1 MRFLFFIFFFSFNS
15 VFAQT
20 ILLEETF
27 SSTSQSGFPDLWSQS
42 TLSNDGGW
50 LIGTSSSLQSQ
61 WWGIAPHGTFV
72 ATNDDACD
80 CNKSEDYLI
89 TPPLN
94 FSNLDNAILS
104 FASYF
109 SGQAFEG
116 STDRATIEYSLDGGN
131 SWVVLTEIAGNGN
144 ADNTVWENHNVNLSE
159 LLTYNN
165 VLLAFHYDDDGGWMF
180 GWAIDDVVIYE
191 PVGLN
196 AEMTLLT
203 FPTNVSLGSAVNIEG
218 VITNTGTDV
227 IESFDVVWSQG
238 GSMSYS
244 QSYGN
249 LNISSGNSYNFTHQN
264 QFVAQSAGLYPIDVT
279 VTNVNGQQDE
289 DLSNNS
295 LSSPIMV
302 IEYGEICSGGFL
314 RDYIYFKPSSS
325 PENCPLVFVCHGYTG
340 TAQDIMNYSHFNDL
354 AIEYGFA
361 VCYPQGI
368 QDSGGNTFFNVGYDF
383 QNNET
388 VDDVA
393 YLEDLINLFS
403 TDGSVDPNEVFC
415 TGMSNGGDFCYL
427 LACEASESFRGVAPI
442 SGMIMQDIMDNCA
455 PSQNVGI
462 LEIHGTQDNVTYYN
476 GDYNNQDGWGA
487 YPSIPATIDFF
498 VDLYDL
504 GLNATGNFPNISSN
518 DGSTVSYQ
526 KYGVEDECAK
536 VWLYT
541 VSGGGHDWPGAYG
554 NMDIDSSREAW
565 LFFDSLCGSGP
576 SSGCTDSVACN
587 FNPTITEDDGTCIYA
602 VDGYDCEG
610 VCLNDFNG
618 DGVCDY
624 FCQEDL
630 NSDGYITIQDILLI
644 LSEFGCVSSCENDIN
659 LDGFVTVDDLLQVLS
674 EFGNICS

>member
-1 MRFLFFIFFFSFNS
+1 MRFVFLLSFLSFNS

-20 ILLEETF
+20 ILLDEDF
-27 SSTSQSGFPDLWSQS
+27 SSTTQDGLPDLWSQF
-42 TLSNDGGW
+42 TLANDGGW
-50 LIGTSSSLQSQ
+50 LNGSSNQLQSE
-61 WWGIAPHGTFV
+61 WWGIEPHGTFV

-94 FSNLDNAILS
+94 FGEIDNAILS

-109 SGQAFEG
+109 SGETYEG
-116 STDRATIEYSLDGGN
+116 STDVATIEYSLDGGD
-131 SWVVLTEIAGNGN
+131 SWIVLTEIDGNGN
-144 ADNTVWENHNVNLSE
+144 SDNAVWENHSINLTEILEYSD
-159 LLTYNN
+159 

-196 AEMTLLT
+196 AEMTVLT

-227 IESFDVVWSQG
+227 IESFDIVWSQA

-249 LNISSGNSYNFTHQN
+249 LNISTGNSYNFTHQD

-295 LSSPIMV
+295 LSNSIMV
-302 IEYGEICSGGFL
+302 IEYGEINSGKFQ
-314 RDYIYFKPSSS
+314 REYIYFKPSSA

-340 TAQDIMNYSHFNDL
+340 TAQGIMNYSNFNNL
-354 AIEYGFA
+354 ATEYGFA

-368 QDSGGNTFFNVGYDF
+368 EDSGGNTFFNVGYDF

-393 YLEDLINLFS
+393 FLEDLISLFS
-403 TDGSVDPNEVFC
+403 ADNSIDSDKVFC

-427 LACEASESFRGVAPI
+427 LACEASESFLGVAPI
-442 SGMIMQDIMDNCA
+442 SGMIMQDIMDDCS

-462 LEIHGTQDNVTYYN
+462 LEIHGTQDNVTYYE
-476 GDYNNQDGWGA
+476 GDVNNQDGWGA
-487 YPSIPATIDFF
+487 YPSIPGTIDFF

-504 GLNATGNFPNISSN
+504 ALNSTGNFPNIASN
-518 DGSTVSYQ
+518 DGSTVSFE
-526 KYGVEDECAK
+526 KYGVDEECAK

-541 VSGGGHDWPGAYG
+541 VNGGGHDWPGAYG

-565 LFFDSLCGSGP
+565 LFFESLCESTSVIDKP
-576 SSGCTDSVACN
+576 SSGGDKKLEKITDLLGREVSEISN
-587 FNPTITEDDGTCIYA
+587 QILLHIYDDGS
-602 VDGYDCEG
+602 VKK
-610 VCLNDFNG
+610 VL
-618 DGVCDY
+618 V
-624 FCQEDL
+624 
-630 NSDGYITIQDILLI
+630 
-644 LSEFGCVSSCENDIN
+644 
-659 LDGFVTVDDLLQVLS
+659 LD
-674 EFGNICS
+674 

>member
-1 MRFLFFIFFFSFNS
+1 MRFVLFLSFLSFNS

-20 ILLEETF
+20 ILLEENF
-27 SSTSQSGFPDLWSQS
+27 SSTSQSGLPVLWSQS

-50 LIGTSSSLQSQ
+50 LSGTSNTLQSQ
-61 WWGIAPHGTFV
+61 YWGIAAHGTFV

-94 FSNLDNAILS
+94 FTGLDNAILS
-104 FASYF
+104 FAGFF

-116 STDRATIEYSLDGGN
+116 STDRATIEYSIDGGN
-131 SWVVLTEIAGNGN
+131 SWIVLTEIAGNGN

-159 LLTYNN
+159 ILSYND

-203 FPTNVSLGSAVNIEG
+203 FPTNISLGSAVNISG

-227 IESFDVVWSQG
+227 IESFDIVWSQG

-249 LNISSGNSYNFTHQN
+249 LNISTGNSYSFNHQD
-264 QFVAQSAGLYPIDVT
+264 QFFAQSAGLYPIEVT
-279 VTNVNGQQDE
+279 VTNVNDQQDE

-295 LSSPIMV
+295 LSSSVMV
-302 IEYGEICSGGFL
+302 IEYGEIYSGGFQ
-314 RDYIYFKPSSS
+314 RDYIYFKPSSA

-340 TAQDIMNYSHFNDL
+340 TAQDIMNYSHYNDL

-393 YLEDLINLFS
+393 YLEDLISLFS
-403 TDGSVDPNEVFC
+403 TDGSVNPDEVFC

-442 SGMIMQDIMDNCA
+442 SGMIMQDIMDNCS

-498 VDLYDL
+498 VDLY
-504 GLNATGNFPNISSN
+504 GLALNSTGNFPNIVSN
-518 DGSTVSYQ
+518 DGSSVSYQ

-576 SSGCTDSVACN
+576 SSGCTDSAACN

-618 DGVCDY
+618 DGVCDSI
-624 FCQEDL
+624 CPEDL

-644 LSEFGCVSSCENDIN
+644 LSEFGCTSFCENDIN
-659 LDGFVTVDDLLQVLS
+659 QDGFVTVADVLQVLS
-674 EFGNICS
+674 EFGNTCS

>member
-1 MRFLFFIFFFSFNS
+1 MRFALFLSFLSFNS

-20 ILLEETF
+20 ILLEENF
-27 SSTSQSGFPDLWSQS
+27 SSTSQSGLPVFWSQS

-50 LIGTSSSLQSQ
+50 LSGTSNTLQSQ
-61 WWGIAPHGTFV
+61 WWGIDPHGTFV

-94 FSNLDNAILS
+94 FTDLDNAILS
-104 FASYF
+104 FAGFF

-116 STDRATIEYSLDGGN
+116 STDRATIEYSLNGGD
-131 SWVVLTEIAGNGN
+131 SWIVLTEIPGNGN

-159 LLTYNN
+159 LLTYND

-203 FPTNVSLGSAVNIEG
+203 FPTNISLGSAVNISG

-227 IESFDVVWSQG
+227 IESFDIVWSQG

-249 LNISSGNSYNFTHQN
+249 LNISTGNSYNFTHQD
-264 QFVAQSAGLYPIDVT
+264 QFFAQSAGLYPIDVT

-295 LSSPIMV
+295 LSSSIMV
-302 IEYGEICSGGFL
+302 IEYGEIYSGGFL
-314 RDYIYFKPSSS
+314 RDYIYFKPSSA
-325 PENCPLVFVCHGYTG
+325 PENCPLVFVCHGYG
-340 TAQDIMNYSHFNDL
+340 GSAQDIMNYSHFNDL

-403 TDGSVDPNEVFC
+403 TDGSVNPEEVFC

-442 SGMIMQDIMDNCA
+442 SGMIMQDIMDNCS

-504 GLNATGNFPNISSN
+504 ALNSTGNFPNISSN

-576 SSGCTDSVACN
+576 SSGCTDSAACN
-587 FNPTITEDDGTCIYA
+587 FNPAITEDDGTCIYA
-602 VDGYDCEG
+602 VEGYDCEG

-618 DGVCDY
+618 DGVCDSI
-624 FCQEDL
+624 CPEDL

-644 LSEFGCVSSCENDIN
+644 LSEFGCTSFCENDIN
-659 LDGFVTVDDLLQVLS
+659 QDGFVTVDDLLQVLS
-674 EFGNICS
+674 EFGNTCS

>member
-1 MRFLFFIFFFSFNS
+1 MRIILFSFFFSVNS

-20 ILLEETF
+20 ILLDEDF
-27 SSTSQSGFPDLWSQS
+27 SSTTQDGLPELWSQY
-42 TLSNDGGW
+42 TLSDDGGW
-50 LIGTSSSLQSQ
+50 LDGMSNDLQSE

-94 FSNLDNAILS
+94 FGDMNNAILS
-104 FASYF
+104 FASFF
-109 SGQAFEG
+109 SGETFQG
-116 STDRATIEYSLDGGN
+116 NTDRATIEYSLDGGD
-131 SWVVLTEIAGNGN
+131 SWMVLTEINGNGN
-144 ADNTVWENHNVNLSE
+144 ADNTVWENHSINLSE
-159 LLTYNN
+159 ILSYND

-191 PVGLN
+191 PFGLN

-203 FPTNVSLGSAVNIEG
+203 FPTNISLGAAVNIEG
-218 VITNTGTDV
+218 VITNIGAET
-227 IESFDVVWSQG
+227 IESFDIVWSQG
-238 GSMSYS
+238 GAMSYS
-244 QSYGN
+244 QSYEN
-249 LNISSGNSYNFTHQN
+249 LSISSGNAYDFTHQD
-264 QFVAQSAGLYPIDVT
+264 QFYAESAGLYPIDVT

-289 DLSNNS
+289 DLTNNS
-295 LSSPIMV
+295 LNNSIMV
-302 IEYGEICSGGFL
+302 IEYGEINSGKFQ
-314 RDYIYFKPSSS
+314 REYIYFKPSSA

-340 TAQDIMNYSHFNDL
+340 TAQGIMNYSEFNNL
-354 AIEYGFA
+354 ATEFGFA

-368 QDSGGNTFFNVGYDF
+368 EDSYGSTFFNVGYDF

-393 YLEDLINLFS
+393 FLEDLISLFS
-403 TDGSVDPNEVFC
+403 ADNSIDSDKVFC

-427 LACEASESFRGVAPI
+427 LACEASESFRGVAPV
-442 SGMIMQDIMDNCA
+442 SGMIMQDIMDNCS

-504 GLNATGNFPNISSN
+504 ELNSTGNFPNISNN
-518 DGSTVSYQ
+518 DGSTVSYE
-526 KYGVEDECAK
+526 KYGVDEECAK

-541 VSGGGHDWPGAYG
+541 VNGGGHDWPGAYG

-565 LFFDSLCGSGP
+565 LFFESLCESPVAIEKPNAVGDKTLEKI
-576 SSGCTDSVACN
+576 TDLLGREVSEIA
-587 FNPTITEDDGTCIYA
+587 PQILLYIYDDGSI
-602 VDGYDCEG
+602 EKK
-610 VCLNDFNG
+610 
-618 DGVCDY
+618 
-624 FCQEDL
+624 
-630 NSDGYITIQDILLI
+630 
-644 LSEFGCVSSCENDIN
+644 
-659 LDGFVTVDDLLQVLS
+659 FVV
-674 EFGNICS
+674 E

>member
-1 MRFLFFIFFFSFNS
+1 MRFVLFLSFLSFNS

-20 ILLEETF
+20 ILLEENF
-27 SSTSQSGFPDLWSQS
+27 SSTSQSGLPELWSQS
-42 TLSNDGGW
+42 TLSYDGGW
-50 LIGTSSSLQSQ
+50 LSGTSNNLQSQ
-61 WWGIAPHGTFV
+61 YWGIASHGTFV

-116 STDRATIEYSLDGGN
+116 STDEATIKYSLDGGD

-159 LLTYNN
+159 LLPYND

-196 AEMTLLT
+196 AEMTVLT

-218 VITNTGTDV
+218 VITNTGTDA
-227 IESFDVVWSQG
+227 IESFDIVWSQG

-249 LNISSGNSYNFTHQN
+249 LNISSGNSYNFTHQD

-295 LSSPIMV
+295 LSNSILV
-302 IEYGEICSGGFL
+302 IEYGDIYSGGFL
-314 RDYIYFKPSSS
+314 RDYIYFKPSSA
-325 PENCPLVFVCHGYTG
+325 PENCPLVFVCHGYG
-340 TAQDIMNYSHFNDL
+340 GNAQDIMNYSHFNDL

-393 YLEDLINLFS
+393 FLEDLISLFS

-427 LACEASESFRGVAPI
+427 LACEASESFLGVAPI

-476 GDYNNQDGWGA
+476 GDVNNQDGWGA

-504 GLNATGNFPNISSN
+504 GLNTTGNFPNISSN
-518 DGSTVSYQ
+518 DGSNVSYQ

-554 NMDIDSSREAW
+554 NMDIDASREAW
-565 LFFDSLCGSGP
+565 LFFDSLCGYEP
-576 SSGCTDSVACN
+576 SSGCTDSAACN
-587 FNPTITEDDGTCIYA
+587 FNPAITEDDGTCIYA

-618 DGVCDY
+618 DGVCDSI
-624 FCQEDL
+624 CPEDL

-644 LSEFGCVSSCENDIN
+644 LSEFGCTSLCENDITQ
-659 LDGFVTVDDLLQVLS
+659 DGFVTVDDLLQVLS
-674 EFGNICS
+674 EFGNTCS

>member
-1 MRFLFFIFFFSFNS
+1 MRFVLFLCFLSCTS

-20 ILLEETF
+20 ILLEENF
-27 SSTSQSGFPDLWSQS
+27 SGVSQSGLPLMWSQS
-42 TLSNDGGW
+42 TLSSDGGW
-50 LIGTSSSLQSQ
+50 LSGTSNSLQSQ
-61 WWGIAPHGTFV
+61 YWGIAPHGTFV

-80 CNKSEDYLI
+80 CNKSADYLI

-94 FSNLDNAILS
+94 FSGLHNAILS

-116 STDRATIEYSLDGGN
+116 STDRATIEYSLNGGA
-131 SWVVLTEIAGNGN
+131 SWVVLTEIVGNGN
-144 ADNTVWENHNVNLSE
+144 AENTVWENHNINLSE
-159 LLTYNN
+159 LLNYND

-180 GWAIDDVVIYE
+180 GWAIDDLFIYE

-196 AEMTLLT
+196 AEMTTLDI
-203 FPTNVSLGSAVNIEG
+203 PTNISLGSAVNISG

-227 IESFDVVWSQG
+227 IESFDIVWSQG

-244 QSYGN
+244 QSYGS
-249 LNISSGNSYNFTHQN
+249 LNISTGNSFNFTHQN
-264 QFVAQSAGLYPIDVT
+264 QFVAQSAGLYPIEVT

-295 LSSPIMV
+295 LSSSIMV
-302 IEYGEICSGGFL
+302 IEYGQISSGGFQ
-314 RDYIYFKPSSS
+314 RDYIYFKPSSA

-340 TAQDIMNYSHFNDL
+340 TAQNIMNYSHYNDL

-393 YLEDLINLFS
+393 YLEDLISLFS
-403 TDGSVDPNEVFC
+403 TDGSVNPDEVFC

-427 LACEASESFRGVAPI
+427 LACEASESFRGVAPV
-442 SGMIMQDIMDNCA
+442 SGMIMQDIMDNCT

-498 VDLYDL
+498 VDLF
-504 GLNATGNFPNISSN
+504 GLSLNSTGNFPNISSN
-518 DGSTVSYQ
+518 DGSSVSYQ

-565 LFFDSLCGSGP
+565 LFFDSLCGSAPPTGCVD
-576 SSGCTDSVACN
+576 SSACN
-587 FNPTITEDDGTCIYA
+587 YNSEAVEDNGTCIYA

-610 VCLNDFNG
+610 VCLNDVNG
-618 DGVCDY
+618 DGVCDF

-644 LSEFGCVSSCENDIN
+644 LSEFGCVSLCENDIN
-659 LDGFVTVDDLLQVLS
+659 QDGFVTVDDLLQVLS
-674 EFGNICS
+674 EFGNVCS

>member
-1 MRFLFFIFFFSFNS
+1 MRFVLFLSFLSFNS

-20 ILLEETF
+20 ILLEENF
-27 SSTSQSGFPDLWSQS
+27 SSTSQSGLPELWSQS
-42 TLSNDGGW
+42 TLSYDGGW
-50 LIGTSSSLQSQ
+50 LSGTSNNLQSQ
-61 WWGIAPHGTFV
+61 YWGIASHGTFV

-109 SGQAFEG
+109 SGQAFDG
-116 STDRATIEYSLDGGN
+116 STDEATIKYSLDGGD

-159 LLTYNN
+159 LLPYND

-196 AEMTLLT
+196 AEMTVLT

-218 VITNTGTDV
+218 VITNTGTDA
-227 IESFDVVWSQG
+227 IESFDIVWSQG

-249 LNISSGNSYNFTHQN
+249 LNISSGNSYNFTHQD

-295 LSSPIMV
+295 LSNSIMV
-302 IEYGEICSGGFL
+302 IEYGDIYSGGFL
-314 RDYIYFKPSSS
+314 RDYIYFKPSSA
-325 PENCPLVFVCHGYTG
+325 PENCPLVFVCHGYG
-340 TAQDIMNYSHFNDL
+340 GNAQDIMNYSHFNDL

-393 YLEDLINLFS
+393 FLEDLISLFS

-427 LACEASESFRGVAPI
+427 LACEASESFLGVAPI

-476 GDYNNQDGWGA
+476 GDVNNQDGWGA

-504 GLNATGNFPNISSN
+504 GLNTTGNFPNISSN
-518 DGSTVSYQ
+518 DGSNVSYQ

-554 NMDIDSSREAW
+554 NMDIDASREAW
-565 LFFDSLCGSGP
+565 LFFDSLCGYEP
-576 SSGCTDSVACN
+576 SSGCTDSAACN
-587 FNPTITEDDGTCIYA
+587 FNPAITEDDGTCIYA

-618 DGVCDY
+618 DGVCDSI
-624 FCQEDL
+624 CPEDL

-644 LSEFGCVSSCENDIN
+644 LSEFGCTSLCENDITQ
-659 LDGFVTVDDLLQVLS
+659 DGFVTVDDLLQVLS
-674 EFGNICS
+674 EFGNTCS

>member
-1 MRFLFFIFFFSFNS
+1 MRFVLFLSFLSFNS

-20 ILLEETF
+20 ILLEENF
-27 SSTSQSGFPDLWSQS
+27 SSTSQSGLPELWSQS
-42 TLSNDGGW
+42 TLSYDGGW
-50 LIGTSSSLQSQ
+50 LSGTSNNLQSQ
-61 WWGIAPHGTFV
+61 YWGIASHGTFV

-109 SGQAFEG
+109 SGQAFDG
-116 STDRATIEYSLDGGN
+116 STDEATIKYSLDGGD

-159 LLTYNN
+159 LLPYND

-196 AEMTLLT
+196 AEMTVLT

-218 VITNTGTDV
+218 VITNTGTDA
-227 IESFDVVWSQG
+227 IESFDIVWSQG

-249 LNISSGNSYNFTHQN
+249 LNISSGNSYNFTHQD

-295 LSSPIMV
+295 LSNSILV
-302 IEYGEICSGGFL
+302 IEYGDIYSGGFL
-314 RDYIYFKPSSS
+314 RDYIYFKPSSA
-325 PENCPLVFVCHGYTG
+325 PENCPLVFVCHGYG
-340 TAQDIMNYSHFNDL
+340 GNAQDIMNYSHFNDL

-393 YLEDLINLFS
+393 FLEDLISLFS

-427 LACEASESFRGVAPI
+427 LACEASESFLGVAPI

-476 GDYNNQDGWGA
+476 GDVNNQDGWGA

-504 GLNATGNFPNISSN
+504 GLNTTGNFPNISSN
-518 DGSTVSYQ
+518 DGSNVSYQ

-554 NMDIDSSREAW
+554 NMDIDASREAW
-565 LFFDSLCGSGP
+565 LFFDSLCGYEP
-576 SSGCTDSVACN
+576 SSGCTDSAACN
-587 FNPTITEDDGTCIYA
+587 FNPAITEDDGTCIYA

-618 DGVCDY
+618 DGVCDSI
-624 FCQEDL
+624 CPEDL

-644 LSEFGCVSSCENDIN
+644 LSEFGCTSLCENDITQ
-659 LDGFVTVDDLLQVLS
+659 DGFVTVDDLLQVLS
-674 EFGNICS
+674 EFGNTCS

>member
-1 MRFLFFIFFFSFNS
+1 MRFLFLLSLLSFNS

-20 ILLEETF
+20 ILLDEDF
-27 SSTSQSGFPDLWSQS
+27 SSTPQDGLPELWSQF

-50 LIGTSSSLQSQ
+50 LNGSSNQLQSQ
-61 WWGIAPHGTFV
+61 WWGIDPHGTFV

-94 FSNLDNAILS
+94 FGDVDNAILS
-104 FASYF
+104 FASFF
-109 SGQAFEG
+109 SGETFQG
-116 STDRATIEYSLDGGN
+116 NTDRATIEYSLDGGD
-131 SWVVLTEIAGNGN
+131 SWIVLTEIDGNGN
-144 ADNTVWENHNVNLSE
+144 SDNTVWENHSVNLSE
-159 LLTYNN
+159 ILEYND

-203 FPTNVSLGSAVNIEG
+203 FPTNISLGSAVNISG

-227 IESFDVVWSQG
+227 IESFDIVWSQG

-249 LNISSGNSYNFTHQN
+249 LNISTGNSYNFTHQD
-264 QFVAQSAGLYPIDVT
+264 QFFAQSAGLYPIDVT

-295 LSSPIMV
+295 LSSSVMV
-302 IEYGEICSGGFL
+302 IEYGEIYSGGFQ
-314 RDYIYFKPSSS
+314 RDYIYFKPSSA
-325 PENCPLVFVCHGYTG
+325 PENCPLVFVCHGYG
-340 TAQDIMNYSHFNDL
+340 GSAQDIMNYSHFNDL

-368 QDSGGNTFFNVGYDF
+368 EDSYGSTFFNVGYDF

-393 YLEDLINLFS
+393 FLEDLISLFS
-403 TDGSVDPNEVFC
+403 ADNSIDSDKVFC

-442 SGMIMQDIMDNCA
+442 SGMIMQDIMDDCT

-462 LEIHGTQDNVTYYN
+462 LEIHGTQDNITYYN
-476 GDYNNQDGWGA
+476 GDVNNQDGWGA

-498 VDLYDL
+498 VDLY
-504 GLNATGNFPNISSN
+504 GLALNSTGNFPNISSN

-565 LFFDSLCGSGP
+565 LFFDSLCESAVAIEKPNVEGDKKIAKI
-576 SSGCTDSVACN
+576 TDLLGREVSEIA
-587 FNPTITEDDGTCIYA
+587 PQILLYIYDDGS
-602 VDGYDCEG
+602 VEKK
-610 VCLNDFNG
+610 
-618 DGVCDY
+618 
-624 FCQEDL
+624 
-630 NSDGYITIQDILLI
+630 
-644 LSEFGCVSSCENDIN
+644 
-659 LDGFVTVDDLLQVLS
+659 FVV
-674 EFGNICS
+674 E

>member
-1 MRFLFFIFFFSFNS
+1 MRFVLFLSFLSFNS

-20 ILLEETF
+20 ILLEENF
-27 SSTSQSGFPDLWSQS
+27 SSTSQSGLPVLWSQS
-42 TLSNDGGW
+42 TLSTDGGW
-50 LIGTSSSLQSQ
+50 LSGTSNTLQSQ
-61 WWGIAPHGTFV
+61 YWGIAAHGTFV

-94 FSNLDNAILS
+94 FTGLDNAILS
-104 FASYF
+104 FAGFF

-116 STDRATIEYSLDGGN
+116 STDRATIEYSIDGGN
-131 SWVVLTEIAGNGN
+131 SWIVLTEIAGNGN
-144 ADNTVWENHNVNLSE
+144 AENTVWENHNVNLSE
-159 LLTYNN
+159 ILSYND

-203 FPTNVSLGSAVNIEG
+203 FPTNISLGSAVNISG

-227 IESFDVVWSQG
+227 IESFDIVWSQG
-238 GSMSYS
+238 GSISYS

-249 LNISSGNSYNFTHQN
+249 LNISTGNSYSFNHQD
-264 QFVAQSAGLYPIDVT
+264 QFFAQSAGLYPIEVT

-295 LSSPIMV
+295 LSSSVMV
-302 IEYGEICSGGFL
+302 TEYGEIYSGGFQ
-314 RDYIYFKPSSS
+314 RDYIYFKPSSA

-340 TAQDIMNYSHFNDL
+340 TAQDIMNYSHYNDL

-393 YLEDLINLFS
+393 YLEDLISLFS
-403 TDGSVDPNEVFC
+403 TDGSVNPDEVFC

-442 SGMIMQDIMDNCA
+442 SGMIMQDIMDNCS

-498 VDLYDL
+498 VDLY
-504 GLNATGNFPNISSN
+504 GLALNSTGNFPNIVSN
-518 DGSTVSYQ
+518 DGSSVSYQ

-576 SSGCTDSVACN
+576 SSGCTDSAACN
-587 FNPTITEDDGTCIYA
+587 FNPTIAEDDGTCIYA

-618 DGVCDY
+618 DGVCDSI
-624 FCQEDL
+624 CPEDL

-644 LSEFGCVSSCENDIN
+644 LSEFGCASFCENDIN
-659 LDGFVTVDDLLQVLS
+659 QDGFVTVADVLQVLS
-674 EFGNICS
+674 EFGNTCS

>member
-1 MRFLFFIFFFSFNS
+1 MRFVFLLSFLSFNS

-20 ILLEETF
+20 ILLDEDF
-27 SSTSQSGFPDLWSQS
+27 SSTTQDGLPDLWSQF
-42 TLSNDGGW
+42 TLANDGGW
-50 LIGTSSSLQSQ
+50 LNGSSNQLQSE
-61 WWGIAPHGTFV
+61 WWGIEPHGTFV

-94 FSNLDNAILS
+94 FGEIDNAILS

-109 SGQAFEG
+109 SGETYEG
-116 STDRATIEYSLDGGN
+116 STDVATIEYSLDGGD
-131 SWVVLTEIAGNGN
+131 SWIVLTEIDGNGN
-144 ADNTVWENHNVNLSE
+144 SDNAVWENHSINLTEILEYSD
-159 LLTYNN
+159 

-196 AEMTLLT
+196 AEMTVLT

-227 IESFDVVWSQG
+227 IESFDIVWSQA

-249 LNISSGNSYNFTHQN
+249 LNISTGNSYNFTHQD

-295 LSSPIMV
+295 LSNSIMV
-302 IEYGEICSGGFL
+302 IEYGEINSGKFQ
-314 RDYIYFKPSSS
+314 REYIYFKPSSA

-340 TAQDIMNYSHFNDL
+340 TAQGIMNYSNFNNL
-354 AIEYGFA
+354 ATEYGFA

-393 YLEDLINLFS
+393 FLEDLISLFS
-403 TDGSVDPNEVFC
+403 ADNSIDSDKVFC

-427 LACEASESFRGVAPI
+427 LACEASESFLGVAPI
-442 SGMIMQDIMDNCA
+442 SGMIMQDIMDDCS

-462 LEIHGTQDNVTYYN
+462 LEIHGTQDNVTYYE
-476 GDYNNQDGWGA
+476 GDVNNQDGWGA
-487 YPSIPATIDFF
+487 YPSIPGTIDFF

-504 GLNATGNFPNISSN
+504 ALNSTGNFPNIASN
-518 DGSTVSYQ
+518 DGSTVSFE
-526 KYGVEDECAK
+526 KYGVDEECAK

-541 VSGGGHDWPGAYG
+541 VNGGGHDWPGAYG

-565 LFFDSLCGSGP
+565 LFFESLCESTSVIDKP
-576 SSGCTDSVACN
+576 SSGGDKKLEKITDLLGREVSEISN
-587 FNPTITEDDGTCIYA
+587 QILLHIYDDGS
-602 VDGYDCEG
+602 VKK
-610 VCLNDFNG
+610 VL
-618 DGVCDY
+618 V
-624 FCQEDL
+624 
-630 NSDGYITIQDILLI
+630 
-644 LSEFGCVSSCENDIN
+644 
-659 LDGFVTVDDLLQVLS
+659 LD
-674 EFGNICS
+674 

>member
-1 MRFLFFIFFFSFNS
+1 
-15 VFAQT
+15 
-20 ILLEETF
+20 
-27 SSTSQSGFPDLWSQS
+27 
-42 TLSNDGGW
+42 
-50 LIGTSSSLQSQ
+50 
-61 WWGIAPHGTFV
+61 
-72 ATNDDACD
+72 
-80 CNKSEDYLI
+80 
-89 TPPLN
+89 
-94 FSNLDNAILS
+94 
-104 FASYF
+104 
-109 SGQAFEG
+109 
-116 STDRATIEYSLDGGN
+116 
-131 SWVVLTEIAGNGN
+131 
-144 ADNTVWENHNVNLSE
+144 
-159 LLTYNN
+159 
-165 VLLAFHYDDDGGWMF
+165 
-180 GWAIDDVVIYE
+180 VVIYE

-203 FPTNVSLGSAVNIEG
+203 FPTNISLGSAVNISG

-227 IESFDVVWSQG
+227 IESFDIVWSQG

-249 LNISSGNSYNFTHQN
+249 LNISTGNSYSFNHQD
-264 QFVAQSAGLYPIDVT
+264 QFFAQSAGLYPIEVT
-279 VTNVNGQQDE
+279 VTNVNDQQDE

-295 LSSPIMV
+295 LSSSVMV
-302 IEYGEICSGGFL
+302 IEYGEIYSGGFQ
-314 RDYIYFKPSSS
+314 RDYIYFKPSSA

-340 TAQDIMNYSHFNDL
+340 TAQDIMNYSHYNDL

-393 YLEDLINLFS
+393 YLEDLISLFS
-403 TDGSVDPNEVFC
+403 TDGSVNPDEVFC

-442 SGMIMQDIMDNCA
+442 SGMIMQDIMDNCS

-498 VDLYDL
+498 VDLY
-504 GLNATGNFPNISSN
+504 GLALNSTGNFPNIVSN
-518 DGSTVSYQ
+518 DGSSVSYQ

-576 SSGCTDSVACN
+576 SSGCTDSAACN

-618 DGVCDY
+618 DGVCDSI
-624 FCQEDL
+624 CPEDL

-644 LSEFGCVSSCENDIN
+644 LSEFGCTSFCENDIN
-659 LDGFVTVDDLLQVLS
+659 QDGFVTVADVLQVLS
-674 EFGNICS
+674 EFGNTCS

>member
-1 MRFLFFIFFFSFNS
+1 
-15 VFAQT
+15 
-20 ILLEETF
+20 
-27 SSTSQSGFPDLWSQS
+27 
-42 TLSNDGGW
+42 
-50 LIGTSSSLQSQ
+50 
-61 WWGIAPHGTFV
+61 
-72 ATNDDACD
+72 
-80 CNKSEDYLI
+80 
-89 TPPLN
+89 
-94 FSNLDNAILS
+94 
-104 FASYF
+104 
-109 SGQAFEG
+109 
-116 STDRATIEYSLDGGN
+116 
-131 SWVVLTEIAGNGN
+131 
-144 ADNTVWENHNVNLSE
+144 
-159 LLTYNN
+159 
-165 VLLAFHYDDDGGWMF
+165 
-180 GWAIDDVVIYE
+180 
-191 PVGLN
+191 
-196 AEMTLLT
+196 MTLLT
-203 FPTNVSLGSAVNIEG
+203 FPTNISLGSAVNISG

-227 IESFDVVWSQG
+227 IESFDIVWSQG

-249 LNISSGNSYNFTHQN
+249 LNISTGNSYNFTHQD
-264 QFVAQSAGLYPIDVT
+264 QFFAQSAGLYPIDVT
-279 VTNVNGQQDE
+279 DE

-295 LSSPIMV
+295 LSSSVMV
-302 IEYGEICSGGFL
+302 IEYGEIYSGGFQ
-314 RDYIYFKPSSS
+314 RDYIYFKPSSA
-325 PENCPLVFVCHGYTG
+325 PENCPLVFVCHGYG
-340 TAQDIMNYSHFNDL
+340 GSAQDIMNYSHFNDL

-393 YLEDLINLFS
+393 YLEDLISLFS
-403 TDGSVDPNEVFC
+403 TDGSVNPEEVFC

-442 SGMIMQDIMDNCA
+442 SGMIMQDIMNNCS

-498 VDLYDL
+498 VDLY
-504 GLNATGNFPNISSN
+504 GLALNSTGNFPNISSN

-576 SSGCTDSVACN
+576 SSGCTDSAACN
-587 FNPTITEDDGTCIYA
+587 FNPAITEDDGTCIYA
-602 VDGYDCEG
+602 VEGYDCEG

-618 DGVCDY
+618 DGVCDS
-624 FCQEDL
+624 FCPEDL

-644 LSEFGCVSSCENDIN
+644 LSEFGCTSLCANDITQ
-659 LDGFVTVDDLLQVLS
+659 DGFVAVDDLLQVLS
-674 EFGNICS
+674 EFGNTCS

>member
-1 MRFLFFIFFFSFNS
+1 MRFLFFIFFLSFNS

-27 SSTSQSGFPDLWSQS
+27 SSTSQSGLPDLWSQS

-104 FASYF
+104 FAGYF

-116 STDRATIEYSLDGGN
+116 STDRATIEYSLDGGD

-249 LNISSGNSYNFTHQN
+249 LNISMGNSYNFTHQD

-302 IEYGEICSGGFL
+302 IEYGEIYSGGFL
-314 RDYIYFKPSSS
+314 RDYIYFKPSSA

-587 FNPTITEDDGTCIYA
+587 FNPTLTEDDGTCIYA

-618 DGVCDY
+618 DGVCDS

-644 LSEFGCVSSCENDIN
+644 LSEFGCTSLCENDIN
-659 LDGFVTVDDLLQVLS
+659 QDGFVTVDDLLQVLS
-674 EFGNICS
+674 EFGNTCS

>member
-104 FASYF
+104 FAGYF

-203 FPTNVSLGSAVNIEG
+203 FPTNVLLGSAVNIEG

-302 IEYGEICSGGFL
+302 IEYGEIYSGGFL
-314 RDYIYFKPSSS
+314 RDYIYFKPSSA

-340 TAQDIMNYSHFNDL
+340 TAQEIMNYSHFNDL

-618 DGVCDY
+618 DGVCDS

-644 LSEFGCVSSCENDIN
+644 LSEFGCTSLCENDIN
-659 LDGFVTVDDLLQVLS
+659 QDGFVTVDDLLQVLS
-674 EFGNICS
+674 EFGNTCS